1 MEDKNI
7 PMIKKLFKSLYKGLT
22 CTVTK
27 SDYNHLLYKSI
38 SKEDDRIIY
47 NVQINEEW
55 KVIYSPMDFTPRYKF
70 YVIENG
76 EEKSIHVIEEDL
88 SSIRDLLCQF
98 MTHLDFVVSV
108 NEKNLTTNFT
118 YEGNF

>member
-7 PMIKKLFKSLYKGLT
+7 PMIKKLFESLYKGLT
-22 CTVTK
+22 CTVKK
-27 SDYNHLLYKSI
+27 SDYNHLLYNSI
-38 SKEDDRIIY
+38 AKIDNRIIY
-47 NVQINEEW
+47 DVQINEEW
-55 KVIYSPMDFTPRYKF
+55 KIFYSPMDFTPRYKF
-70 YVIENG
+70 YKIVDG
-76 EEKSIHVIEEDL
+76 EEKLTHIIEEDL

-108 NEKNLTTNFT
+108 KEKNLTTNFT

>member
-7 PMIKKLFKSLYKGLT
+7 PMIKKLFESLYKGLT

-27 SDYNHLLYKSI
+27 SDYNHLLYSSI
-38 SKEDDRIIY
+38 AKIDNRVIY
-47 NVQINEEW
+47 DVQINEEW
-55 KVIYSPMDFTPRYKF
+55 KIFYSPMDFTPRYKF
-70 YVIENG
+70 YKIVDG
-76 EEKSIHVIEEDL
+76 EEKLTHVIEEDL
-88 SSIRDLLCQF
+88 SSIKDLLCEF

-108 NEKNLTTNFT
+108 KEKNLTTNFT